1 MLFICWIIILLVFVG
16 LLNWGLVVI
25 FTMLWEWW
33 QKQKSENIGN
43 GRELIEDLHENDP
56 RLNKSFDC
64 ESELTEKTQNIIL
77 DELYCESISPD
88 GRD

>member
-1 MLFICWIIILLVFVG
+1 MLFIFWIIILLVFVG

-43 GRELIEDLHENDP
+43 VRELIEDQHENDP
-56 RLNKSFDC
+56 RRNKSFDC
-64 ESELTEKTQNIIL
+64 ESELTQKTQNIIL